1 MFQIKWELI
10 IYFLEIKSLL
20 CKLKFKLDLLLF
32 HIFIK
37 FLSISN
43 VSINIKKMITS
54 VFIKFVI
61 SGSEMC

>member
-1 MFQIKWELI
+1 MQIE
-10 IYFLEIKSLL
+10 
-20 CKLKFKLDLLLF
+20 FKLDLLLF

-43 VSINIKKMITS
+43 LSVNIKKMITS